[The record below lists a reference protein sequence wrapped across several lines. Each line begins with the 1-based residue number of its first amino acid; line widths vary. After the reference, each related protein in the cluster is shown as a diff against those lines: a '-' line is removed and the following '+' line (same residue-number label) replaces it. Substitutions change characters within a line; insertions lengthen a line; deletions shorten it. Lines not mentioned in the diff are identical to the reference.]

1 MEKWTEERVALL
13 TKLWCQDRLSASQCA
28 ERLGGGVTRNA
39 VLSKIHRHGI
49 ADRSGSR
56 SQSVR
61 KPRVKTRSPP
71 VASAP
76 RPDSNAAFRKLLNAD
91 AASGRLA
98 SQYEEIVI
106 PLNERKTIQTLAE
119 CNCRWPIG
127 DPQHADFHFCG
138 KDKVAGLPY
147 CEFHARRAYQPPSAA
162 KKKVDNVETVRA
174 IEAWKKREP
183 AF

>member
-1 MEKWTEERVALL
+1 MEKWTDERVALL

-28 ERLGGGVTRNA
+28 ERLGGVTRNA

-49 ADRSGSR
+49 ADRGGSR
-56 SQSVR
+56 SPSVS
-61 KPRVKTRSPP
+61 KPRVKTQRPLITRP
-71 VASAP
+71 P
-76 RPDSNAAFRKLLNAD
+76 RPDGNAAFRELLKAD
-91 AASGRLA
+91 AASGKQA
-98 SQYEEIVI
+98 SQYEELVI
-106 PLNERKTIQTLAE
+106 PLNERKTVQTLAE
-119 CNCRWPIG
+119 CDCRWPIG

-174 IEAWKKREP
+174 IEAWKKRETVS
-183 AF
+183 